1 MEFFTLNSIE
11 DFQKGVIL
19 PINKPYEW
27 TSFDVVKKIKN
38 QIAKK
43 LRQKLNIR
51 VKNFKVGHAGT
62 LDPLAEG
69 LVLVCTGKATK
80 KINEL
85 MLAEKEYEA
94 TIMLGKT
101 TPSYDLETKYDQTY
115 PTDHV
120 HENMVKDVLQ
130 SFIGEQPQTPPVF
143 SAKNINGK
151 RAYEY
156 ARKGEDIE
164 MKSNPI
170 TITGI
175 ELVEYNMPYITF
187 RVVCSK
193 GTYIRSLARD
203 IGEKLSSGALLTKL
217 IRTRIGNYTIESS
230 ITLQEFE
237 KKLVIL

>member
-1 MEFFTLNSIE
+1 MEFKINNIE
-11 DFQKGVIL
+11 DFQKGIII

-38 QIAKK
+38 QVSKK
-43 LRQKLNIR
+43 LRQSLNIR
-51 VKNFKVGHAGT
+51 LKNFKVGHAGT

-85 MLAEKEYEA
+85 MIAEKEYIA

-101 TPSYDLETKYDQTY
+101 TPSFDLETDYDQTFS
-115 PTDHV
+115 TEHIN
-120 HENMVKDVLQ
+120 EEMVKAVLQ
-130 SFIGEQPQTPPVF
+130 GFIGEQQQTPPVF

-156 ARKGEDIE
+156 ARKGQNVE
-164 MKSNPI
+164 MKSNLI
-170 TITGI
+170 NISAI
-175 ELVEYNMPYITF
+175 ELLDYNIPHITF

-203 IGEKLSSGALLTKL
+203 IGEKLSSGAHLTRL
-217 IRTRIGNYTIESS
+217 IRTRIGDYKIESS

-237 KKLVIL
+237 KFLVIL

>member
-1 MEFFTLNSIE
+1 MKFIPDSIE
-11 DFQKGVIL
+11 DFQKGVVL
-19 PINKPYEW
+19 PMNKPYEW

-38 QIAKK
+38 QISKK

-85 MLAEKEYEA
+85 MLAEKEYVA

-101 TPSYDLETKYDQTY
+101 TASYDLETNYDQSY
-115 PTDHV
+115 PTDHIN
-120 HENMVKDVLQ
+120 ENMVKDVLQ
-130 SFIGEQPQTPPVF
+130 GFIGEQLQIPPIF

-156 ARKGEDIE
+156 ARKGEEVE

-170 TITGI
+170 SISVI
-175 ELVEYNMPYITF
+175 ELIAYDLPYITF

-203 IGEKLSSGALLTKL
+203 IGEKLSSGAHLTQL
-217 IRTRIGNYTIESS
+217 IRTRIGNYSIDSS

-237 KKLVIL
+237 NFLVIL

>member
-1 MEFFTLNSIE
+1 MKFILNSIE
-11 DFQKGVIL
+11 DFQKGVVL
-19 PINKPYEW
+19 PVNKPYEW

-38 QIAKK
+38 QISKK

-80 KINEL
+80 NINEL
-85 MLAEKEYEA
+85 MLAEKEYVA

-101 TPSYDLETKYDQTY
+101 TPSFDLETDYDQTY
-115 PTDHV
+115 PTDHID
-120 HENMVKDVLQ
+120 EDKVKEALQ
-130 SFIGEQPQTPPVF
+130 GFVGEQQQIPPVF
-143 SAKNINGK
+143 SAKNIKGK

-156 ARKGEDIE
+156 ARKGEEVE
-164 MKSNPI
+164 MKSNLI
-170 TITGI
+170 TISDI
-175 ELVEYNMPYITF
+175 ELVEYSMPYITF

-217 IRTRIGNYTIESS
+217 TRTRIGDYKIESS

-237 KKLVIL
+237 NLLVIL

>member
-1 MEFFTLNSIE
+1 MEFKINSIE
-11 DFQKGVIL
+11 DFQKGIII

-38 QIAKK
+38 QVSKK
-43 LRQKLNIR
+43 LRQSLNIR
-51 VKNFKVGHAGT
+51 LKNFKVGHAGT

-85 MLAEKEYEA
+85 MIAEKEYIA

-101 TPSYDLETKYDQTY
+101 TPSFDLETDYDQTFS
-115 PTDHV
+115 TEHIN
-120 HENMVKDVLQ
+120 EEMVKEVLQ
-130 SFIGEQPQTPPVF
+130 DFIGEQQQTPPVF

-156 ARKGEDIE
+156 ARKGENIE
-164 MKSNPI
+164 MKSNLI
-170 TITGI
+170 TIYEI
-175 ELVEYNMPYITF
+175 ELIAFEMPHITF

-203 IGEKLSSGALLTKL
+203 IGEKLSSGAHLTRL
-217 IRTRIGNYTIESS
+217 IRTRIGDYNIEFS

-237 KKLVIL
+237 NFLVIL

>member
-1 MEFFTLNSIE
+1 MKFIDSIE
-11 DFQKGVIL
+11 DFQKGIVL

-38 QIAKK
+38 QISKK

-51 VKNFKVGHAGT
+51 VRNFKVGHAGT

-85 MLAEKEYEA
+85 MLAEKEYVA

-101 TPSYDLETKYDQTY
+101 TPSFDLETSYDHTY
-115 PTDHV
+115 PIEHIN
-120 HENMVKDVLQ
+120 ENMVKEVLHN
-130 SFIGEQPQTPPVF
+130 FIGEQQQTPPVF

-156 ARKGEDIE
+156 ARKGEEVE
-164 MKSNPI
+164 MKSNLI
-170 TITGI
+170 TISDI
-175 ELVEYNMPYITF
+175 ELVAYNMPYISF

-193 GTYIRSLARD
+193 GTYIRSMARD

-217 IRTRIGNYTIESS
+217 TRTRIGNYTIESS
-230 ITLQEFE
+230 ITLHEFE

>member
-1 MEFFTLNSIE
+1 MKFIPDSIE
-11 DFQKGVIL
+11 DFQKGVVL
-19 PINKPYEW
+19 PMNKPYEW

-38 QIAKK
+38 QISKK

-85 MLAEKEYEA
+85 MLAEKEYVA

-101 TPSYDLETKYDQTY
+101 TPSYDLETNYDQSY
-115 PTDHV
+115 PTDHIN
-120 HENMVKDVLQ
+120 ENMVKDVLQ
-130 SFIGEQPQTPPVF
+130 GFIGEQLQIPPIF

-156 ARKGEDIE
+156 ARKGEEVE

-170 TITGI
+170 SISVI
-175 ELVEYNMPYITF
+175 ELIAYDLPYITF

-203 IGEKLSSGALLTKL
+203 IGEKLSSGAHLTQL
-217 IRTRIGNYTIESS
+217 IRTRIGDYSIDSS

-237 KKLVIL
+237 NFLVIL

>member
-1 MEFFTLNSIE
+1 MEFINSIE
-11 DFQKGVIL
+11 DFQKGVVL

-38 QIAKK
+38 QISKK
-43 LRQKLNIR
+43 LRQELNIR

-85 MLAEKEYEA
+85 VLAEKEYVA

-101 TPSYDLETKYDQTY
+101 TPSFDLETEYDQTY
-115 PTDHV
+115 PTDHIDEDKV
-120 HENMVKDVLQ
+120 IEALQ
-130 SFIGEQPQTPPVF
+130 GFIGEQLQTPPVF

-156 ARKGEDIE
+156 ARKGEEVE
-164 MKSNPI
+164 MKSNLI
-170 TITGI
+170 TISDI
-175 ELVEYNMPYITF
+175 ALVEYNMPYITF
-187 RVVCSK
+187 KVVCSK

-203 IGEKLSSGALLTKL
+203 IGEKLLSGALLTKL
-217 IRTRIGNYTIESS
+217 TRTRIGDYKIESS

-237 KKLVIL
+237 N

>member
-1 MEFFTLNSIE
+1 MDFTLNSVE

-19 PINKPYEW
+19 PMNKPYEW

-38 QIAKK
+38 QISKK

-85 MLAEKEYEA
+85 MLAEKEYVA

-101 TPSYDLETKYDQTY
+101 TPSYDLETNYDQSY
-115 PTDHV
+115 PTDHIN
-120 HENMVKDVLQ
+120 ENMVKEVLQ
-130 SFIGEQPQTPPVF
+130 GFIGEQQQTPPVF
-143 SAKNINGK
+143 SAKNIHGK

-156 ARKGEDIE
+156 ARKGEEVE

-237 KKLVIL
+237 KFLVIL